1 MEHRQ
6 GPSNDFSMP
15 DREAISFPP
24 SKEIRMAPLF
34 PEAGEF
40 AKGKDFLLQ
49 IWNIPYVLYSL
60 DWEFCTG
67 TSETYTCFL
76 SHVYRDL
83 SHELFISIFP
93 ITLQGDMGHDAHFYR
108 WGRETERLSNLL
120 TAIQL
125 AGGLRG
131 LVSICFFCISTDFI
145 LWMWF
150 LLPSPASYNRHRQC
164 QMGFLEDKST
174 PRNVSYRGR
183 RQDFQG
189 KVSKV
194 NHTLLS
200 ALKYSMDQFQ
210 DLQIHNYSW
219 HHL

>member
-1 MEHRQ
+1 
-6 GPSNDFSMP
+6 MP
-15 DREAISFPP
+15 DREAISF
-24 SKEIRMAPLF
+24 KEIRMLPVF

-40 AKGKDFLLQ
+40 VIGKHFLLQ
-49 IWNIPYVLYSL
+49 IWDTPYVLYSL

-76 SHVYRDL
+76 FHVYRDL

-93 ITLQGDMGHDAHFYR
+93 ITLQGYMGLDAHFYR
-108 WGRETERLSNLL
+108 WGRETERLNNLL

-125 AGGLRG
+125 AGGGG
-131 LVSICFFCISTDFI
+131 LGGSEVKSQSAFSVSPLTSYFGCDSFFLVQYPTTCITSVKWDSWKI
-145 LWMWF
+145 S
-150 LLPSPASYNRHRQC
+150 LLLGMSVTEAEGKTFRS
-164 QMGFLEDKST
+164 
-174 PRNVSYRGR
+174 
-183 RQDFQG
+183 

-200 ALKYSMDQFQ
+200 ALEYSVDQFQ
-210 DLQIHNYSW
+210 HLQIHNYSW